1 MNPCPTT
8 EGSEL
13 PGASQRQV
21 GEPGALSGHWTLG
34 SPFRPSHSLETVTE
48 GACLAADS
56 HASFLSLAGRVPSQ
70 LLAPGSGF
78 IYHRVSAPSQSIP
91 AEAFLKAK

>member
-1 MNPCPTT
+1 MNPCPPA

-21 GEPGALSGHWTLG
+21 AEPGALSGHWTLG
-34 SPFRPSHSLETVTE
+34 SPFHPSHSLETVTE

-56 HASFLSLAGRVPSQ
+56 RFSLVSRWPRSLPAPCSRQWIYMSQRVRP
-70 LLAPGSGF
+70 LPV
-78 IYHRVSAPSQSIP
+78 HP